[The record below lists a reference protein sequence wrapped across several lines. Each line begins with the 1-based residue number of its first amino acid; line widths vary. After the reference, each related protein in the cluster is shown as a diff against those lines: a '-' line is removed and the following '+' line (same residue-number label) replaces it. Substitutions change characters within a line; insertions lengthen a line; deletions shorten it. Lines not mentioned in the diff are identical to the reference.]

1 VARRSAG
8 ARPQGRRRSGGEHA
22 FTFAEARRWRRIRER
37 AVKRPGPPFGSGP
50 GSDTKLS
57 DAGERTLT
65 RSDAGRAS
73 RSSLSQPNPTA
84 ERSGNSVELLIY
96 LEARGQGRFDAFLA
110 NSPIVTAS
118 TQPICDAAGALHRL
132 RIREDRGGPRFGKWD
147 PFLLLRARARKGRI
161 DGKAGHGA
169 DEKNASRTPPGAA
182 KSHSPAPVAQNSA
195 VSDPGRDNA

>member
-1 VARRSAG
+1 M
-8 ARPQGRRRSGGEHA
+8 
-22 FTFAEARRWRRIRER
+22 
-37 AVKRPGPPFGSGP
+37 KRPGPPFGSGP

-84 ERSGNSVELLIY
+84 GRSGNSVELLIH
-96 LEARGQGRFDAFLA
+96 LEARGQGRFDALE

-118 TQPICDAAGALHRL
+118 TQPICDAARALHRL
-132 RIREDRGGPRFGKWD
+132 GYPDELLLVVWHRGANHEAIRGPLGVWRGLRVREGRGGPRFAKWE
-147 PFLLLRARARKGRI
+147 PFPSRPVRARKGSTQ
-161 DGKAGHGA
+161 GKAVGHGA
-169 DEKNASRTPPGAA
+169 NEKNASTTPPGAA
-182 KSHSPAPVAQNSA
+182 KRHAPAPIAQNSA